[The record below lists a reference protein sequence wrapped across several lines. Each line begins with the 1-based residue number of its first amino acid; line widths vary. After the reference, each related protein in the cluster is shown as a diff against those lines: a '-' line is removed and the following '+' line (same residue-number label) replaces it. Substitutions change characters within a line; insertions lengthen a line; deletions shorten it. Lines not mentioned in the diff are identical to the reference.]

1 VVKLVTTPI
10 ALGAEAVAHHRQ
22 KDGAPSASLEKSS
35 TFVEVSQN
43 QADALIKRG
52 DAVAADVQEPTHELI
67 DPDDRDDD
75 QADWALDEAASEID
89 DARNSAQSQT
99 VEQASQSS
107 VADVMAGIRPPKYSP
122 LQSAQGKNALPFPVV
137 LPQRRPR
144 TKSRGFVR
152 AYAPVLADVGIDQ
165 ASFLEFLNGLH
176 KAAQAYP
183 IFDIIQLG
191 TGIAGLY
198 PDPAI
203 AFSMQAAG
211 IIAMVAAEM
220 QERWTTNKF
229 LDEANKEIFISRGL
243 YCMIVMYKPG
253 GAEEKGA
260 PITKKTVDLVAPA
273 VAKYGEHLMR

>member
-1 VVKLVTTPI
+1 M
-10 ALGAEAVAHHRQ
+10 
-22 KDGAPSASLEKSS
+22 PS
-35 TFVEVSQN
+35 
-43 QADALIKRG
+43 G
-52 DAVAADVQEPTHELI
+52 
-67 DPDDRDDD
+67 
-75 QADWALDEAASEID
+75 
-89 DARNSAQSQT
+89 
-99 VEQASQSS
+99 
-107 VADVMAGIRPPKYSP
+107 
-122 LQSAQGKNALPFPVV
+122 QGKKTLPFPVV

-152 AYAPVLADVGIDQ
+152 AYAPVLADLGIDQ

-176 KAAQAYP
+176 KAAQVYP

-229 LDEANKEIFISRGL
+229 LDEANKKIFISRGL
-243 YCMIVMYKPG
+243 YCMIVTYKPG
-253 GAEEKGA
+253 GADEKGA
-260 PITKKTVDLVAPA
+260 PITKKTVDLAAPA
-273 VAKYGEHLMR
+273 VAKYGEHLMRETSAEGAEGAAEDTGKMDEVKEKMRTRLHLASGETEGEAEMPVTCAPLIYPTLE